1 MELHD
6 SWRVERGGW
15 VEDHRVNEEEKG
27 KGNVREA
34 RSRSGTVVKQRTDV
48 SVRKEKSIIQ
58 VSLKFV

>member
-1 MELHD
+1 M
-6 SWRVERGGW
+6 
-15 VEDHRVNEEEKG
+15 EDHRVNEEEKG

-58 VSLKFV
+58 ISLKFV